1 MSNRNVLVKLMFFLG
16 SFSITIFGFV
26 LKQGLTGLLLSAACI
41 ISAGFLM
48 KTGDTK
54 RGGTNA
60 A

>member
-26 LKQGLTGLLLSAACI
+26 LKQELTGLLLSAACI
-41 ISAGFLM
+41 TSAGFLM

-54 RGGTNA
+54 RGGN
-60 A
+60 